1 MIMGPLQVTFSWQAP
16 LDDGGSPITNYG
28 FVMTPQQGQPSVQD
42 IPASQTYYQASNL
55 AEGVPIQATV
65 KASNNN
71 GLSYGPEFVFQLV
84 TPVIVPPV
92 GPASVTAR
100 AITPGTVEVAWE
112 APTTVPQGFAY
123 YLVMSQSSNPA
134 DPSVGYGT
142 QNLNQSTCDLS
153 ELNPASSYTFSVVV
167 VNAAGRSPPTIS
179 NTVIF
184 N

>member
-55 AEGVPIQATV
+55 AEGVSIQATV
-65 KASNNN
+65 KASNDN
-71 GLSYGPEFVFQLV
+71 GQTYGPEFVFQQV
-84 TPVIVPPV
+84 TPVITPPV

-100 AITPGTVEVAWE
+100 AITPGTIEVTWE
-112 APTTVPQGFAY
+112 APTTVPEGFAY
-123 YLVMSQSSNPA
+123 YLAMSQSSNPA
-134 DPSVGYGT
+134 DPSVGYAT
-142 QNLNQSTCDLS
+142 QNLQDTSCQLT
-153 ELNPASSYTFSVVV
+153 ELNPASSYTVSVVV
-167 VNAAGRSPPTIS
+167 INAAGRSPPTIS